1 MRIAEI
7 SLLISSMKVITKS
20 TGLLLPHPFEVRVRD
35 EERDRVARARLPP
48 HDDELLGPLR
58 QEARELVAE
67 DLLDLV
73 GLLDREG
80 DPHGIHGALD
90 EAPLLVRARDG
101 DRVQQ

>member
-1 MRIAEI
+1 M
-7 SLLISSMKVITKS
+7 
-20 TGLLLPHPFEVRVRD
+20 RD

-48 HDDELLGPLR
+48 HDHELLGALR

-80 DPHGIHGALD
+80 DPYGVDGTLD
-90 EAPLLVRARDG
+90 EAPLLVRARDR
-101 DRVQQ
+101 DRV